1 MSEAR
6 KQHVL
11 QKLMDNTWLLLAV
24 GVLLPIVSYTLWG
37 LFELQYLKP
46 AALP

>member
-6 KQHVL
+6 KVHPL
-11 QKLMDNTWLLLAV
+11 QKVIDNTWLLLAI

-46 AALP
+46 SALP